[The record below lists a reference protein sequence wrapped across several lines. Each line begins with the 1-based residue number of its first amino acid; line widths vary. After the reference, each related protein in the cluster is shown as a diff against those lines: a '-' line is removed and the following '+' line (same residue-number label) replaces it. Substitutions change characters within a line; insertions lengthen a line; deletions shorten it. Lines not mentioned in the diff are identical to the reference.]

1 MSGEST
7 DTDDPAHD
15 ARTLAAELEVLREE
29 NSRLRREYS
38 RARQAEYTHMALIL
52 AGLGVVSSL
61 GGVLYP
67 AAQTVLFA
75 FGGTGV
81 FLSSLLYFLTPER
94 FVPATLGADIY
105 ATLSQS
111 EAEIVAGLGL
121 TDTRVYVPTDG
132 DSVRLFVPQRTEYR
146 LPAETHR
153 EDPFVVTDEPAERG
167 ITFPSTGAP
176 LYETY
181 ADVTGEQREEGIE
194 TRVERLADAL
204 LEQFEIVDAVE
215 TDVAE
220 GRATVG
226 VSGSLYGRVDRIDH
240 PVVSFLAVGIVRD
253 RGRPVTV
260 DVETPENDRVE
271 YLVTCTWPA
280 E

>member
-1 MSGEST
+1 VSEASA
-7 DTDDPAHD
+7 DTDGPAQD
-15 ARTLAAELEVLREE
+15 DRTLAAELEVLREE
-29 NSRLRREYS
+29 NRRLRREYS
-38 RARQAEYTHMALIL
+38 RARQAEYTQMAAIL
-52 AGLGVVSSL
+52 AGLGVVGFL
-61 GGVLYP
+61 GGVVYP
-67 AAQTVLFA
+67 SAQTVLFA

-81 FLSSLLYFLTPER
+81 FLASLLYFLTPER

-121 TDTRVYVPTDG
+121 TDTRVYVPTDD
-132 DSVRLFVPQRTEYR
+132 DSVRLFVPQRADYR
-146 LPAETHR
+146 LPDETHR
-153 EDPFVVTDEPAERG
+153 GDPFVVTEEPAERG
-167 ITFPSTGAP
+167 ITFPATGDP

-181 ADVTGEQREEGIE
+181 TDVSTTGGAGIE
-194 TRVERLADAL
+194 TTVERLADAL
-204 LEQFEIVDAVE
+204 LEQFELVDTVE

-220 GRATVG
+220 GRASLG
-226 VSGSLYGRVDRIDH
+226 VTGSLYGRLDRVDH

-253 RGRPVTV
+253 RDHPVTV
-260 DVETPENDRVE
+260 AVETPDNDRVE